1 MCVCVW
7 YTIAP
12 LLLLKMS
19 FRNLCFQFKKILV
32 TLKLEVNCKRITNFC
47 SPCIRYSQF
56 FKMVFIVVL
65 FFAYITLIFILN
77 LTSFFSS
84 EKFKVQF
91 CFQRRWWYFR
101 IYFFKACIRIHCYCY
116 TFLKNERFFSF
127 FPHLFKKIF
136 YWSII
141 PLQYCVSFSCT
152 A

>member
-84 EKFKVQF
+84 EKFKHNSVF
-91 CFQRRWWYFR
+91 KGGDDISEYISLKHVLGFTAIAIHFWKMNAFSLSFL
-101 IYFFKACIRIHCYCY
+101 ISFKNFFIG
-116 TFLKNERFFSF
+116 
-127 FPHLFKKIF
+127 
-136 YWSII
+136 
-141 PLQYCVSFSCT
+141 V
-152 A
+152 